1 MDKSES
7 IREILIKPAGYWLI
21 TIIPTALTYIGIIP
35 ENKRSRFMNQFYN
48 LIPFWVWLTIA
59 LIAFVVTILV
69 STNKYVNKKIVEK
82 QNELKEFK
90 KEFDKFKAK
99 HISMNSRAESG
110 GQSVLARDIMGNV
123 INQSLPAERILPKV
137 NIEQLP
143 HNIPGSLDIFL
154 DPSAIRIYDPS
165 DDMVFSVAEFS
176 NNPNPRTVD
185 AKNVRAKITYSN
197 WRGDVIGSVR
207 GRWLGDNGL
216 DSEMVNL
223 LSNGKPRALYL
234 VMKFKDDPN
243 DVPLWM
249 CGMEITEDYIAERH
263 QDFRYR
269 ISDGYTKSPIVI
281 KVELFGEGVEEVFN
295 FKMFY
300 DGKGKEPTF
309 MQS

>member
-1 MDKSES
+1 M
-7 IREILIKPAGYWLI
+7 
-21 TIIPTALTYIGIIP
+21 
-35 ENKRSRFMNQFYN
+35 
-48 LIPFWVWLTIA
+48 
-59 LIAFVVTILV
+59 IAFVVTILV

-82 QNELKEFK
+82 QNELEEFK